1 MPVDTVEYSPLKLRA
16 KRDRKANLDFAS
28 PCSIDRIP

>member
-1 MPVDTVEYSPLKLRA
+1 MPVDTVEYSPFKLRA
-16 KRDRKANLDFAS
+16 KRDGKANLDFAF